1 MDADLDDTECGSEA
15 NLEHVTWDVEDY
27 PDNLSDWSVV
37 SDPQLHESVHNR
49 EQHWMQLQSSQRGS
63 HVTSNRYVGTHRQ
76 HRSLHAPARSVSSL
90 PRPDPP
96 SSRPASIQVSPIS
109 SGKPRPKPGVRWPL
123 SLHPQTGDSAS
134 QSPFGKS
141 TAVITVSDQHP
152 PGKKQKLPIKAPSSG
167 PVQLTRVAH
176 ASRCQVVLN
185 LWSKFVPLFSV
196 VSPMLANIE
205 CSVYASDHSARFL
218 DQFAATALVKY
229 LTAILAWYQIC
240 VDMHVDPWTLSDSQ
254 LADVIC
260 ASSLARRANGEG
272 PKHSMTLKA
281 LRWAHKRLQIACL
294 ACVFEPICNSF
305 HTQKTLGDRRESLPF
320 SLFILCQ
327 WERRLL
333 SSNCSEFEVIVL
345 GSFLFLVWSGLRFSD
360 MQRSNLSSWQFTL
373 DELRGISWRTKT
385 AANVSFGLISKG
397 FLSWGTHS
405 WLLKWLSVL
414 DELHSRSLSDS
425 VVVLRR
431 HRRRLFEHSSSHTQ
445 FLKIASTWMTIA
457 NAILDVHCSAF
468 HSHVVFLIPSLCHC
482 CCLCLQKICQ
492 GHWSTITSKY
502 VGIRQSNRIESN
514 NPALRKRQRKIIII

>member
-1 MDADLDDTECGSEA
+1 M
-15 NLEHVTWDVEDY
+15 
-27 PDNLSDWSVV
+27 
-37 SDPQLHESVHNR
+37 
-49 EQHWMQLQSSQRGS
+49 
-63 HVTSNRYVGTHRQ
+63 
-76 HRSLHAPARSVSSL
+76 
-90 PRPDPP
+90 
-96 SSRPASIQVSPIS
+96 
-109 SGKPRPKPGVRWPL
+109 
-123 SLHPQTGDSAS
+123 HPQTGDSAS